1 MDSLLGFQRKHL
13 KALAHKLKPIV
24 FVGQKGMTPTLIS
37 STDEAL
43 NAHELIKIKFN
54 EFKAKDQKELILTD
68 LSKQTGSEMVG
79 MIGHVAILYRRHPDP
94 EKRKI
99 QIPQR

>member
-1 MDSLLGFQRKHL
+1 MDSLRGYQRKHL

-24 FVGQKGMTPTLIS
+24 FVGQRGLTPALTG
-37 STDEAL
+37 STNEAL
-43 NAHELIKIKFN
+43 DTHELIKIKFN
-54 EFKAKDQKELILTD
+54 EFKAKDQKDLILAD
-68 LSKQTGSEMVG
+68 LTKHTGSELVG
-79 MIGHVAILYRRHPDP
+79 MIGHVAILYRRQKDP